1 MPVLLAGTS
10 FTWESHPR
18 FVQCAAE
25 GDRAG
30 EVGHRG
36 LDERRPGCRGGAV
49 RPGDEGGGERRGAG
63 DHAAAQADQAVEA
76 LRSAFLA
83 TPYRPTGLSTPARTT
98 VRLVDELSWL
108 NSIVFSLGST
118 ATASTVRR

>member
-10 FTWESHPR
+10 FTWE
-18 FVQCAAE
+18 
-25 GDRAG
+25 
-30 EVGHRG
+30 
-36 LDERRPGCRGGAV
+36 
-49 RPGDEGGGERRGAG
+49 
-63 DHAAAQADQAVEA
+63 
-76 LRSAFLA
+76 
-83 TPYRPTGLSTPARTT
+83 RTT